1 MFANPTMSSPAKA
14 GDPVTTGLRY
24 AHGIDYSVAEGLL
37 DAPLSRSM
45 TDESF
50 GALNNALISARVLS
64 LTLADLGGEGECVLH
79 AVPDMAGNF
88 DTVSAWPRH
97 ERNLMAP
104 YFAANRCDGVTEGQA
119 CFWIPGGGSRR
130 KFS

>member
-1 MFANPTMSSPAKA
+1 MLCSNRNSVFIGSPGQAAALAGGDNPFAAFFCW
-14 GDPVTTGLRY
+14 G
-24 AHGIDYSVAEGLL
+24 
-37 DAPLSRSM
+37 
-45 TDESF
+45 
-50 GALNNALISARVLS
+50 VLS

-119 CFWIPGGGSRR
+119 CFWIPGGGSRGEV
-130 KFS
+130 S